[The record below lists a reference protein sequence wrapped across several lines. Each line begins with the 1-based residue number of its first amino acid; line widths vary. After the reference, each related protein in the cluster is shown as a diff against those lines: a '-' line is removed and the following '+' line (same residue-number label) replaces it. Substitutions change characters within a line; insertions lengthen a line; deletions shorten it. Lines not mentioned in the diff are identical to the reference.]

1 MGSGAQYWSEGPCP
15 GWSPVEEVDGVAD
28 KLVGE
33 GDELSLLEGRQ
44 GGRHASQKRITGLV
58 DCQKDIIRLLGGYSD
73 RQTCSH
79 WTAVL
84 DVECGQV
91 GVVLVSVQG
100 RRRLPC
106 LCLVVRR

>member
-44 GGRHASQKRITGLV
+44 GGRHASNCRIPSKV
-58 DCQKDIIRLLGGYSD
+58 HCQADIVRFLGG
-73 RQTCSH
+73 
-79 WTAVL
+79 
-84 DVECGQV
+84 
-91 GVVLVSVQG
+91 
-100 RRRLPC
+100 
-106 LCLVVRR
+106 